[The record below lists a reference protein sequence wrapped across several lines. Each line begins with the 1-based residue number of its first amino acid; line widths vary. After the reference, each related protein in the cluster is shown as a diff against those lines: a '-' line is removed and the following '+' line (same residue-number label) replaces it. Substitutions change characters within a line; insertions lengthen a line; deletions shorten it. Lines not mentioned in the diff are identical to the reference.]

1 MKALVNEDV
10 VEQDIPVKHPGLGGI
25 ERIYKGAGSVSQ
37 GIGNVPWLKPLP
49 SSWPQSSAL
58 SLLVVW

>member
-1 MKALVNEDV
+1 MNTVMH
-10 VEQDIPVKHPGLGGI
+10 IPVKHPGLADSVFHKGI

-37 GIGNVPWLKPLP
+37 GIGNVLWLKPLP
-49 SSWPQSSAL
+49 SSWLQSRAL